1 MRPRFSAKVLCL
13 LLLAAGL
20 GVGREGENDTSDD
33 GLRTTSVA
41 DCTFERDPGA
51 YLDRVRRHV
60 EQLAADTEKV
70 SAGRVKY
77 SPARAPRQ
85 GSFISDIPHRN
96 YIDDFIFGKMQQAG
110 IPHAPLADDAEFFRR
125 VNLDLT
131 GRIPSAEAV
140 RAFLASDASTKRND
154 VIRDLTGGADCTDK
168 LTMYYGDLLK
178 AAVTDTTSAVQN
190 IYVEGRNAFFMAIKR
205 GVEGQWPYDAFVKNF
220 IAGEG
225 SSWEKGEL
233 NWLLKGTQSMG
244 PVQDHYDMMLSR
256 AATQFLGISSFDC
269 LLCHDGRGHLDSLNA
284 WGASTRRMQAWEMAA
299 FFSRTRFPRSPN
311 QVEGGQQLYYW
322 SVADAPTGEYQLNTN
337 SGNRTAR
344 TPVGGTNLIR
354 PRYIFSNT
362 QASGSTYREMFA
374 NNLVADRQ
382 FARAT
387 ANYMWKYM
395 MGMGI
400 VEPAD
405 QFDLERLD
413 PNKLPSGWNLQPS
426 HPELLEALTD
436 DFIAGGYNVRRLL
449 MKIAESSAYQ
459 LSSRFT
465 EKWQPEYTSYF
476 ARKFARRLWAEE
488 VHDAIVMATGVPTS
502 YGVGQL
508 PTVQWAM
515 QLPEASPEPRSNG
528 AVNTFL
534 NLFLRGNRDQNA
546 RSGEAT
552 ILQALNMMNNTFIT
566 TRLRNATA
574 GSTVNRLLA
583 NRDYSDSRV
592 VAELFLSA
600 LSRFPTDEELT
611 VGTAALK
618 ANRVQGAEN
627 LMWVLLN
634 KIDFLYNY

>member
-20 GVGREGENDTSDD
+20 GVGREGENDTGDD
-33 GLRTTSVA
+33 RLRTTSVA

-70 SAGRVKY
+70 SAGRVKV

-131 GRIPSAEAV
+131 GRIPSAGAV

-154 VIRDLTGGADCTDK
+154 VIRDLAGGAECTDK

-178 AAVTDTTSAVQN
+178 AAVQDTTSAVQN
-190 IYVEGRNAFFMAIKR
+190 IYVEGRNAFYMSIKR
-205 GVEGQWPYDAFVKNF
+205 GVEGQWPYDAFVRSF

-256 AATQFLGISSFDC
+256 AATQFLGLSSFDC
-269 LLCHDGRGHLDSLNA
+269 LLCHDGRGHLDVLNA

-311 QVEGGQQLYYW
+311 QAEGGQQVYYW

-395 MGMGI
+395 MVMGI

-405 QFDLERLD
+405 QFDPARLD
-413 PNKLPSGWNLQPS
+413 PNKLPSGWTLQPS

-436 DFIAGGYNVRRLL
+436 DFIGSGYNVRRLL
-449 MKIAESSAYQ
+449 TTIAESSAYQ

-465 EKWQPEYTSYF
+465 EEWQPEYTSYF

-488 VHDAIVMATGVPTS
+488 VHDAIVMATGVPSS
-502 YGVGQL
+502 YGVGLL

-552 ILQALNMMNNTFIT
+552 ILQALNMMNNTFVT

-592 VAELFLSA
+592 VEELFLSA
-600 LSRFPTDEELT
+600 LSRLPTAEELT
-611 VGTAALK
+611 VGMAALK